1 MTREE
6 RFRMRDVQRMLGVS
20 RTVITQLV
28 AGGFVQ
34 PARGHGRETL
44 FSFRDVVMLRTAHSL
59 RKAGIPPRKIVR
71 ALENLRATWSPDKDL
86 TAIRI
91 TAVGADV
98 AVQDRDGPWDA
109 HTGQLLLDFEPTP
122 ACGGTDN
129 VTEIQKRRAPDEFA
143 DAAAREAE
151 GDVNGA
157 ETGYRRAIE
166 SDRTY
171 LEAYLNLGCL
181 LSECG
186 RYDEAI
192 EVWRKALLENP
203 EHHLL
208 HFNLGVALE
217 DSGRLEQALIAYRRS
232 IELKQDFADAH
243 FNAARIHEELGQ
255 QTHAIRHYNAYRT
268 LNRDG

>member
-1 MTREE
+1 MIREE

-34 PARGHGRETL
+34 PVRGHGRETL

-71 ALENLRATWSPDKDL
+71 ALENLRATWSPEKDL

-91 TAVGADV
+91 TAVGTDV

-109 HTGQLLLDFEPTP
+109 QTGQLLLDFEPAP
-122 ACGGTDN
+122 ACGGTGN
-129 VTEIQKRRAPDEFA
+129 VREIQKRRAPDEFA
-143 DAAAREAE
+143 EAAAREAE
-151 GDVNGA
+151 GDVDGA
-157 ETGYRRAIE
+157 ESGYRRAIE

-181 LSECG
+181 LSEGG

-192 EVWRKALLENP
+192 EVWRQALLEKP
-203 EHHLL
+203 DHHLL

-217 DSGRLEQALIAYRRS
+217 DLGRLEQALIAYRRS
-232 IELKQDFADAH
+232 IELKHDFADAH

>member
-1 MTREE
+1 MTRKE

-98 AVQDRDGPWDA
+98 AVQDRAGPWDA
-109 HTGQLLLDFEPTP
+109 ETGQLLLDFEQTP
-122 ACGGTDN
+122 AGDGSGN
-129 VTEIQKRRAPDEFA
+129 VTTLLKRRAPDEFA
-143 DAAAREAE
+143 DAAAKEAE
-151 GDVNGA
+151 GDLEGA

-171 LEAYLNLGCL
+171 LDAYLNLGCL
-181 LSECG
+181 LSESG

-217 DSGRLEQALIAYRRS
+217 DAGRLEQALIAYRRS
-232 IELKQDFADAH
+232 IELKHAFADAH
-243 FNAARIHEELGQ
+243 FNAARIHEQLGEQ
-255 QTHAIRHYNAYRT
+255 AQAIRHYNAYRT
-268 LNRDG
+268 LNRDD

>member
-1 MTREE
+1 MTRED

-28 AGGFVQ
+28 SGGFVR
-34 PARGHGRETL
+34 PAHGHGRETL

-91 TAVGADV
+91 TAVGSDV
-98 AVQDRDGPWDA
+98 AVLGRDGPWDA
-109 HTGQLLLDFEPTP
+109 HTGQLLLDFEPTTV
-122 ACGGTDN
+122 CGGPGKISG
-129 VTEIQKRRAPDEFA
+129 IQKRRAPDEFA

-151 GDVNGA
+151 GDADGA
-157 ETGYRRAIE
+157 EAGYRRAIE

-171 LEAYLNLGCL
+171 LDAYLNLGCL

-186 RYDEAI
+186 RYDDAI
-192 EVWRKALLENP
+192 EVWRNALLENP
-203 EHHLL
+203 DHHLL

-217 DSGRLEQALIAYRRS
+217 DSGRLEQALISYRRS
-232 IELKQDFADAH
+232 IELKHDFADAH

-255 QTHAIRHYNAYRT
+255 QTQAIRHYTTYRT
-268 LNRDG
+268 LDREG

>member
-1 MTREE
+1 
-6 RFRMRDVQRMLGVS
+6 MRDVQRMLGVS
-20 RTVITQLV
+20 RTVIKQLV

-86 TAIRI
+86 TALRI

-98 AVQDRDGPWDA
+98 AVQDRAGPWDA

-122 ACGGTDN
+122 ACGGASTVSN
-129 VTEIQKRRAPDEFA
+129 LSQRRAPDEFA

-151 GDVNGA
+151 GDFAGA
-157 ETGYRRAIE
+157 EAAYRRTIE
-166 SDRTY
+166 SDPRY
-171 LEAYLNLGCL
+171 LDAYLNLGCML
-181 LSECG
+181 TENG

-192 EVWRKALLENP
+192 KLWHEALLETP
-203 EHHLL
+203 DQPLL
-208 HFNLGVALE
+208 QFNLGVALE
-217 DSGRLEQALIAYRRS
+217 DAGRLEQALIAYRRC
-232 IELKQDFADAH
+232 IELDHSFADAH

-255 QTHAIRHYNAYRT
+255 QTNAIRHYNAYRT
-268 LNRDG
+268 LTRER

>member
-28 AGGFVQ
+28 AGGFVR

-71 ALENLRATWSPDKDL
+71 ALENVRATWSPDKDL

-98 AVQDRDGPWDA
+98 AVQDRAGPWDA
-109 HTGQLLLDFEPTP
+109 HSGQLLLDFEPTP
-122 ACGGTDN
+122 ACGGTGAIS
-129 VTEIQKRRAPDEFA
+129 ELHKRRAPDEFA
-143 DAAAREAE
+143 HAAASEAE
-151 GDVNGA
+151 GDVGAA

-171 LEAYLNLGCL
+171 LEAYLHLGCL

-186 RYDEAI
+186 RYDDSI
-192 EVWRKALLENP
+192 GVWRDALLEYP
-203 EHHLL
+203 DHHLL

-217 DSGRLEQALIAYRRS
+217 DSGRLEQALMAYRRS
-232 IELKQDFADAH
+232 IELRHDFADAH
-243 FNAARIHEELGQ
+243 FNAARIHEEMGQ
-255 QTHAIRHYNAYRT
+255 QGHAIRHYNAYRT

>member
-6 RFRMRDVQRMLGVS
+6 RFRMRHVQRMLGVS

-71 ALENLRATWSPDKDL
+71 ALENLRATWSPHKDL
-86 TAIRI
+86 TAICI
-91 TAVGADV
+91 AAVGADV

-122 ACGGTDN
+122 ACGGTGN
-129 VTEIQKRRAPDEFA
+129 VTEIQKRRAPDESA

-151 GDVNGA
+151 GNVDGA
-157 ETGYRRAIE
+157 EAAYRRAIE

-171 LEAYLNLGCL
+171 LDAYLSLGGL

-186 RYDEAI
+186 RYDDAI
-192 EVWRKALLENP
+192 EVWRSALLENP
-203 EHHLL
+203 DHHLL
-208 HFNLGVALE
+208 HFNLGVAPE
-217 DSGRLEQALIAYRRS
+217 DSGRLEQALIAYRGG
-232 IELKQDFADAH
+232 IELKRDFATSTRRASMKNWASRPMQSATTTPIGH
-243 FNAARIHEELGQ
+243 
-255 QTHAIRHYNAYRT
+255 
-268 LNRDG
+268 